1 VPSRVIATGVVGAL
15 LVALL
20 VPAAYALAER
30 RSSSLG
36 SRFRRDIAHALTTV
50 TRTPPLVTEVDLAN
64 LPAPV
69 AGYLRYANVV
79 GKPRVTS
86 LVAHFH
92 GQIRAKPEGDWLD
105 FRAEQHNFYTPRA
118 RYFYI
123 ESSMFGLPFKAY
135 HRYANGAATMEVRV
149 ASLIDVVDARGPE
162 MNVSETV
169 TMLNDMCVLA
179 PATLIDPSI
188 TWQTLDARS
197 VRATFENAGNTVSA
211 VLLFDEA
218 GALAS
223 FYSDDRYQTADGK
236 AYHRYRWSTPLSGY
250 RDFGGVRLA
259 AHGVASWRMPDGE
272 LEYGRFELESIDYD
286 QPAPAR

>member
-1 VPSRVIATGVVGAL
+1 MPSRAVATGILGAL
-15 LVALL
+15 FVALL
-20 VPAAYALAER
+20 VPAAYTLAER

-36 SRFRRDIAHALTTV
+36 SRFHHDVAQALTSVRPT
-50 TRTPPLVTEVDLAN
+50 PLVTEADLVN

-86 LVAHFH
+86 LRAHFH

-105 FRAEQHNFYTPRA
+105 FRAEQHNFYAPRA

-149 ASLIDVVDARGPE
+149 ASLLDVVDARGPE

-188 TWQTLDARS
+188 VWQTLDSRS

-236 AYHRYRWSTPLSGY
+236 AYHRYRWSTPLGDY

-272 LEYGRFELESIDYD
+272 LEYGRFELESIDYNR
-286 QPAPAR
+286 PERAP

>member
-1 VPSRVIATGVVGAL
+1 VSNRGVATGVLGAL

-36 SRFRRDIAHALTTV
+36 SRFRSDVTQALA
-50 TRTPPLVTEVDLAN
+50 TRRPAPLVTEADLAP
-64 LPAPV
+64 LPPVV
-69 AGYLRYANVV
+69 AGYLRYAKVL

-92 GQIRAKPEGDWLD
+92 GQIRTKPDGGWLD
-105 FRAEQHNFYTPRA
+105 FRAEQHNFDAPRA

-123 ESSMFGLPFKAY
+123 ESSLLGLPFKAY
-135 HRYANGAATMEVRV
+135 HRYVNGAATMEVRV

-179 PATLIDPSI
+179 PAMLIDPSI
-188 TWQTLDARS
+188 VWQPLDARS
-197 VRATFENAGNTVSA
+197 VRATFENAGHRVSA
-211 VLLFDEA
+211 VLLFDEG

-236 AYHRYRWSTPLSGY
+236 DYRRYRW
-250 RDFGGVRLA
+250 
-259 AHGVASWRMPDGE
+259 
-272 LEYGRFELESIDYD
+272 
-286 QPAPAR
+286 

>member
-1 VPSRVIATGVVGAL
+1 MPSRGAVTGVLGAL

-20 VPAAYALAER
+20 VPTAYALAER

-36 SRFRRDIAHALTTV
+36 SRFRSDVSHALATARPTS
-50 TRTPPLVTEVDLAN
+50 LVTEADLAA

-69 AGYLRYANVV
+69 AGYLRYSNVV

-105 FRAEQHNFYTPRA
+105 FRAEQHNFFAPRA

-135 HRYANGAATMEVRV
+135 HRYADGAATMEVRV
-149 ASLIDVVDARGPE
+149 VSLLDVVDARGPE

-179 PATLIDPSI
+179 PATLIDPTI
-188 TWQTLDARS
+188 TWKTLDART
-197 VRATFENAGNTVSA
+197 VQATFENAGNTVGA

-218 GALAS
+218 GALSS

-236 AYHRYRWSTPLSGY
+236 AYHRYRWSTPLSDY
-250 RDFGGVRLA
+250 REFGGVRLA
-259 AHGVASWRMPDGE
+259 ARGVASWRMPEGE
-272 LEYGRFELESIDYD
+272 LEYGRFELDSIAYNRTEA
-286 QPAPAR
+286 AP

>member
-1 VPSRVIATGVVGAL
+1 MPSRGAVTGVLGAL
-15 LVALL
+15 LVGLL

-36 SRFRRDIAHALTTV
+36 SRFRSDVSQALATV
-50 TRTPPLVTEVDLAN
+50 RPAPLVTEAELAG

-92 GQIRAKPEGDWLD
+92 GQIRAKPDGDWLD
-105 FRAEQHNFYTPRA
+105 FRAEQHNFFTPRA

-135 HRYANGAATMEVRV
+135 HRYVGGAATMEVRV
-149 ASLIDVVDARGPE
+149 ASLLDVVDARGPE

-188 TWQTLDARS
+188 DWQVLDARS
-197 VRATFENAGNTVSA
+197 VRATFENAGNRVSA
-211 VLLFDEA
+211 VLLFDAA
-218 GALAS
+218 GALSS

-236 AYHRYRWSTPLSGY
+236 AYRRYRWSTPLRDY
-250 RDFGGVRLA
+250 REFDGVRLA
-259 AHGVASWRMPDGE
+259 ARGVASWRMPEGE
-272 LEYGRFELESIDYD
+272 LEYGRFELESLAYNRTEA
-286 QPAPAR
+286 AP